1 MVKKRNEKSQKMITE
16 ADILANKELVE
27 KILES
32 SDKIVGPAR
41 TASKYIEYLERLKHE
56 K

>member
-1 MVKKRNEKSQKMITE
+1 MTE
-16 ADILANKELVE
+16 ADILANKDLVA

-32 SDKIVGPAR
+32 SEIEVGPAR
-41 TASKYIEYLERLKHE
+41 TASEYIEYLERLKHE